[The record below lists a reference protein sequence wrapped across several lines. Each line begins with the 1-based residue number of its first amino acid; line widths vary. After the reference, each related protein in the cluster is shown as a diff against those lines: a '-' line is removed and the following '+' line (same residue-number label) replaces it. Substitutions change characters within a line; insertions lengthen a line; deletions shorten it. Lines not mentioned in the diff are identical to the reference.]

1 MKIDPASAL
10 DRFVHE
16 LLAKMAFVLRRL
28 DFDDRK
34 QLTEQGAK
42 SMRLVKELMTY
53 GREYVSMSLGPKA
66 ANEVAEVEKGARP
79 ENSGD
84 SASAIAKLRQATQAK
99 IKRDSA

>member
-53 GREYVSMSLGPKA
+53 GREYVSMTTAPAPSPSCARRPKP
-66 ANEVAEVEKGARP
+66 RS
-79 ENSGD
+79 SGTRREQPRRVL
-84 SASAIAKLRQATQAK
+84 SRTEALVPL
-99 IKRDSA
+99 